1 MDFLEEIRHLS
12 DEELKKKVYDKI
24 AKLEEQS
31 NEDNNNSKEIGY
43 LIDNNPH
50 CYDLINTDKEIHSVG
65 IRCIYNGYIPKGMKI
80 NYGIECNLISGLFSN
95 NGWYYIVDDDSYLYD
110 FCKYIKDKDIVNEY
124 EFFEYALNF
133 MRSYFGN
140 IKHFD
145 RDDML
150 KKIYKNIDTMAGYNQ
165 IQERKLSWFKGQ
177 GNAMC
182 TEYSILAQNILSL
195 FGMDTYIVFG
205 IEHTEGK
212 TEQDH
217 TYQFISYID
226 NETKEKVNA
235 LIDFSNSVKIYD
247 MNFNKVGVSPF
258 MSYIDELNEDFFMSF
273 LETDHLIIEDYDYY
287 VFGNETMVLKY
298 DRKRDYYMGV
308 RLATDKSVNIC
319 KKTK

>member
-24 AKLEEQS
+24 AELEEQS

-80 NYGIECNLISGLFSN
+80 NYGIKYNLTSGLVSN
-95 NGWYYIVDDDSYLYD
+95 NGRYYIVDDDSYLYD

-124 EFFEYALNF
+124 EFFEYALSF
-133 MRSYFGN
+133 IKDYFGN
-140 IKHFD
+140 IKIYN
-145 RDDML
+145 REDML
-150 KKIYKNIDTMAGYNQ
+150 KKIYKNKDTTVGYNPTQ
-165 IQERKLSWFKGQ
+165 DRRLSWFKGR

-195 FGMDTYIVFG
+195 FGMKTYYVLG
-205 IEHTEGK
+205 IEHTDGEK
-212 TEQDH
+212 TTDH
-217 TYQFISYID
+217 AFHFVSYAD
-226 NETKEKVNA
+226 NETNEKVNA
-235 LIDFSNSVKIYD
+235 LIDFTKHVKIYD
-247 MNFNKVGVSPF
+247 MNFKEVGASPF
-258 MSYIDELNEDFFMSF
+258 MSYIEELNEDFFMSF

-287 VFGNETMVLKY
+287 EFGNETMVLKY

-319 KKTK
+319 KK